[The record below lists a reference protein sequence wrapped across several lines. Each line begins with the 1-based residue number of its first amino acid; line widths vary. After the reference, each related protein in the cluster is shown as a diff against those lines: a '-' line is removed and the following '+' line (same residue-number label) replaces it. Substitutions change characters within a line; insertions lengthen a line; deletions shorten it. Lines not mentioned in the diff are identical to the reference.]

1 MLSFALTACALIFGA
16 SAVEQKDYEC
26 FETEFITSGK
36 YNVTND
42 GNGNNG
48 TTFDMRV
55 EHDGSV
61 FNVGDWFDNGEVYH
75 IKVGQVF
82 KYNTTAEAM
91 SEICAM
97 VDVFDD
103 EWCENKMNEIGKVP
117 RFLVA
122 GYDGENLLLAMAKMA
137 IMVDDNGATYEFA
150 DKCFTSTLT
159 ADPEMNVQRITYAEW
174 DTTGLTDQANLP
186 DWWSPKDELL
196 VSSAPSTII
205 SFLSLFALIVTNRL
219 L

>member
-1 MLSFALTACALIFGA
+1 
-16 SAVEQKDYEC
+16 
-26 FETEFITSGK
+26 
-36 YNVTND
+36 
-42 GNGNNG
+42 
-48 TTFDMRV
+48 MRV

-61 FNVGDWFDNGEVYH
+61 FNVGDWFDNGEVYP

-91 SEICAM
+91 S
-97 VDVFDD
+97 
-103 EWCENKMNEIGKVP
+103 ENKMNEIGKVP

-122 GYDGENLLLAMAKMA
+122 GYDGENLLLAMAKMV
-137 IMVDDNGATYEFA
+137 IKVDDNGATYEFA
-150 DKCFTSTLT
+150 DMCFTSTLT

-205 SFLSLFALIVTNRL
+205 SFFSLFALIVTTRL